1 MTYNT
6 SHKKMNI
13 LSSKMN
19 SLIRYIDTMGSEGD
33 LVAFGGMPSGSNGK
47 IFPIEIMKMNMDR
60 IVENI
65 KT

>member
-1 MTYNT
+1 M
-6 SHKKMNI
+6 SM
-13 LSSKMN
+13 LSSKV
-19 SLIRYIDTMGSEGD
+19 SSSIRYIDTMASEGD

-47 IFPIEIMKMNMDR
+47 IFPEEIMKMNMDR